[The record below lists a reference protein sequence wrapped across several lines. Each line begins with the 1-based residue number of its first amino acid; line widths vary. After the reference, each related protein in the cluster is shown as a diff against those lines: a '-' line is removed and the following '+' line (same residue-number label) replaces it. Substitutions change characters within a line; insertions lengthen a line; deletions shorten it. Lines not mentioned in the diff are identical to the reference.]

1 MEVKI
6 VAKPGRPRK
15 YKTAEE
21 LQVKID
27 AYFAECEEKEK
38 PYTVTGLAMACGL
51 DREQLINYA
60 SEEEFSDTI
69 KTAKAKVLRWL
80 EEHLN
85 DKSTFTP
92 GIIFNLKNN
101 YGWRDEKYLEHTG
114 KNGGPLLIRWQT
126 ADEAIDE

>member
-1 MEVKI
+1 M
-6 VAKPGRPRK
+6 AKPGRPRK

-38 PYTVTGLAMACGL
+38 PYTVTGLAMACDL
-51 DREQLINYA
+51 SREQIINYGKD
-60 SEEEFSDTI
+60 EEFHDAI
-69 KTAKAKVLRWL
+69 KKAKQKILAWL
-80 EEHLN
+80 ESRLT

-92 GIIFNLKNN
+92 GIIFSLKNN
-101 YGWRDEKYLEHTG
+101 YGWRDEKHLEHTG

>member
-1 MEVKI
+1 
-6 VAKPGRPRK
+6 VAKTGRPKK

-38 PYTVTGLAMACGL
+38 PYTVTGLAMACDL
-51 DREQLINYA
+51 SREQIINYGKD
-60 SEEEFSDTI
+60 EEFHDAI
-69 KTAKAKVLRWL
+69 KKAKQKILAWL
-80 EEHLN
+80 ESRLT

-92 GIIFNLKNN
+92 GIIFSLKNN
-101 YGWRDEKYLEHTG
+101 YGWRDEKHLEHTG